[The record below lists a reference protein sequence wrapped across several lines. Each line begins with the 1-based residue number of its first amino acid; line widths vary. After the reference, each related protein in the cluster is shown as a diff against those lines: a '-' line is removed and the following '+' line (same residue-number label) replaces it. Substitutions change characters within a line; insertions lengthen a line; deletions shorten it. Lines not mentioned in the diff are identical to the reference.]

1 MRSVVFDRLL
11 NNFDGF
17 ILSLTFRSFKRFRRA
32 NLLLLE
38 MWPFEAISKQMH
50 FTAKPFPSMSLTS
63 GAYLLFLC
71 YFETDALY
79 RKTICFNVTDQG
91 CTFVVFVLF

>member
-1 MRSVVFDRLL
+1 MRSAVFDRLL

-38 MWPFEAISKQMH
+38 MWPFEAILKQMH

-63 GAYLLFLC
+63 GAYLLFL
-71 YFETDALY
+71 YEFAVFILSGGGQVSSHK
-79 RKTICFNVTDQG
+79 KTF
-91 CTFVVFVLF
+91 FP